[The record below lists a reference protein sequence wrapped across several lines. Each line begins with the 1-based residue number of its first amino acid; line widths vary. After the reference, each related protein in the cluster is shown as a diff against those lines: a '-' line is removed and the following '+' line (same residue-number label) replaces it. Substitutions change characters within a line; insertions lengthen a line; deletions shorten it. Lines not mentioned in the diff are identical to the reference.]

1 MNNFNIKLPDD
12 VQFIIHTLQ
21 LHGFEAYAVG
31 GCVRDSILGREP
43 GDWDITTS
51 ASPQKVKEI
60 FEHTVDT
67 GIEHGTVT
75 VLMNHEP
82 YEVTTYRVDG
92 KYEDH
97 RRPNEVHFTKSLK
110 EDLLRRD
117 FTINA
122 MAMDE
127 SGAITDLFG
136 GRDDLTRHVIR
147 CVGDP
152 ETRFREDALRM
163 LRAYRFA
170 AQLGFSLDEQTQ
182 AAIRRCAP
190 LCATLSRERVREEAE
205 KALLSDQPEY
215 FGRMLAE
222 GLLEA
227 CMQAET
233 ADFSGLSALPK
244 TPEARWTAA
253 KLCCPALDPALFRLP
268 AKFCR
273 LVNLTAQTWRE
284 DRTGAEWKRLIA
296 EHGWETARLQASLQ
310 RTDAVRQIETRGDC
324 VTLRQLAVT
333 GADFPTLCGRDVGR
347 MLHLLLVYALDHPE
361 QNTKPQLLAAAPSLW
376 QEENKIQG

>member
-1 MNNFNIKLPDD
+1 
-12 VQFIIHTLQ
+12 
-21 LHGFEAYAVG
+21 
-31 GCVRDSILGREP
+31 
-43 GDWDITTS
+43 
-51 ASPQKVKEI
+51 
-60 FEHTVDT
+60 
-67 GIEHGTVT
+67 
-75 VLMNHEP
+75 
-82 YEVTTYRVDG
+82 
-92 KYEDH
+92 
-97 RRPNEVHFTKSLK
+97 
-110 EDLLRRD
+110 
-117 FTINA
+117 

-324 VTLRQLAVT
+324 VTLRQLARHRRGFPHT
-333 GADFPTLCGRDVGR
+333 LRQGRGAD
-347 MLHLLLVYALDHPE
+347 
-361 QNTKPQLLAAAPSLW
+361 AAPAASICAGSSRAEHQTAASCCRTIALAGRK
-376 QEENKIQG
+376 QNPRLTFAPSICYNSPAMEA

>member
-1 MNNFNIKLPDD
+1 MRPDAIIK
-12 VQFIIHTLQ
+12 TLEDA
-21 LHGFEAYAVG
+21 GFEARYVG
-31 GCVRDSILGREP
+31 GCVRDTLLDRPIH
-43 GDWDITTS
+43 DWDI
-51 ASPQKVKEI
+51 ASQALPEDVLRL
-60 FEHTVDT
+60 FPHCVST
-67 GIEHGTVT
+67 GIRHGTVT
-75 VLMNHEP
+75 VLLDGVSA
-82 YEVTTYRVDG
+82 EVTTYRLDG
-92 KYEDH
+92 AYHDGRH
-97 RRPNEVHFTKSLK
+97 PDGVRFVRSLA
-110 EDLLRRD
+110 EDLARRD

-127 SGAITDLFG
+127 SGAVTDLFG
-136 GRDDLTRHVIR
+136 GREDLSRRVIR

-170 AQLGFSLDEQTQ
+170 AQLGFSLDAQTQ

-190 LCATLSRERVREEAE
+190 LCASLSRERVREEAE
-205 KALLSDQPEY
+205 KTLLSDRPEY

-222 GLLEA
+222 GLLGA
-227 CMQAET
+227 CIRAEN

-268 AKFCR
+268 AKLCR
-273 LVNLTAQTWRE
+273 LIELTAQTWRE
-284 DRTGAEWKRLIA
+284 GRTEAEWKRLIA
-296 EHGWETARLQASLQ
+296 EHGWETAHLQADLQ
-310 RTDAVRQIETRGDC
+310 RTDTVRQIELRGDC

-333 GADFPTLCGRDVGR
+333 GADFPTLCGKDVGR
-347 MLHLLLVYALDHPE
+347 MLHLLLVYALEHPD
-361 QNTKPQLLAAAPSLW
+361 QNTKTQLLAAAPSLW